1 MKIYIK
7 RLRRVSVGVGFW
19 AFITMIVISWST
31 GNAQNPPLEGEKLF
45 KENCAACHTIGK
57 GKLIGPD
64 LKGVAE
70 RRDKDWLK
78 RYIIDPNRMFQ
89 EKDPV
94 AVALLEEY
102 RVPMPPPALSAQ
114 QIDTVIEYLSATE
127 KVEASVPVML
137 VPTLIAGVAAIVVLT
152 MVGLRWGLKRVE
164 VY

>member
-1 MKIYIK
+1 METQVK
-7 RLRRVSVGVGFW
+7 RLKRISFGLGMW
-19 AFITMIVISWST
+19 AFITLIVISWST

-78 RYIIDPNRMFQ
+78 RYITDPNRLFQ
-89 EKDPV
+89 EKDPI
-94 AVALLEEY
+94 AVALLEEF

-114 QIDTVIEYLSATE
+114 QIDTVIEYLSATQ
-127 KVEASVPVML
+127 KADTSVPIML
-137 VPTLIAGVAAIVVLT
+137 VPTLIAGLAAVVVLT